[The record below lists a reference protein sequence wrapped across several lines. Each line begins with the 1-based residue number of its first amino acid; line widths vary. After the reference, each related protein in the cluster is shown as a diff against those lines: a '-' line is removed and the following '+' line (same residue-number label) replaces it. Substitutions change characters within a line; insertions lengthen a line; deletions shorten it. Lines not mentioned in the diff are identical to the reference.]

1 MNPLNE
7 KIEGLLEAY
16 LTDTITPEDM
26 TALNGWV
33 SACAENAQLFER
45 IREVWFSLSAANRNL
60 VFDSRKGYERF
71 IKRVRKA
78 ERRTLYQRLRPV
90 ARYAAAVVVA
100 VVLVVGAYVSGR
112 RDVEVHFAEITT
124 EAPMGSTAEV
134 VLPDGSLVVLNAGS
148 RIVYSQ
154 SFGMDNRN
162 VALHGEGYFE
172 VKRNESVPFVVTSE
186 QMTVRVLGTKFNLC
200 DYKENQEAAVT
211 LVEGKVDVTNN
222 HDQIHVEITPD
233 TRAIIN
239 KESHAMVVEKTSA
252 ADNTQWREG
261 YLFFDEEPLAD
272 IARELERCYGVN
284 ICIERKELNGYKFY
298 GKLPSRQLSIEEV
311 LDILSSAGQIDY
323 SIEGRHI
330 TLN

>member
-1 MNPLNE
+1 M
-7 KIEGLLEAY
+7 EAY

-26 TALNGWV
+26 TTLNGWV

-45 IREVWFSLSAANRNL
+45 IREVWFSLSVANRNL
-60 VFDSRKGYERF
+60 VFDSRKGYKQF
-71 IKRVRKA
+71 IKRVRNA
-78 ERRTLYQRLRPV
+78 ERKSLCHRLMPMV
-90 ARYAAAVVVA
+90 RYAAAAVVA
-100 VVLVVGAYVSGR
+100 VLLVVGAYVSGR

-154 SFGMDNRN
+154 GFGMDNRN
-162 VALHGEGYFE
+162 VTLQGEGYFE
-172 VKRNESVPFVVTSE
+172 VERNENIPFVVSSE

-200 DYKENQEAAVT
+200 DYNENQEAAVT

-233 TRAIIN
+233 MRAVIN
-239 KESHAMVVEKTSA
+239 KENHAMVVEKTSA
-252 ADNTQWREG
+252 TDNTQWREG

-272 IARELERCYGVN
+272 IARELERCYGVE
-284 ICIERKELNGYKFY
+284 ISIQKEELKEYKFY

-311 LDILSSAGQIDY
+311 LDILSSASQINY
-323 SIEGRHI
+323 SINGRHI
-330 TLN
+330 TLD

>member
-1 MNPLNE
+1 M
-7 KIEGLLEAY
+7 EAY

-26 TALNGWV
+26 TTLNGWV

-45 IREVWFSLSAANRNL
+45 IREVWFSLSVANRNL
-60 VFDSRKGYERF
+60 VFDSRKGYKQF
-71 IKRVRKA
+71 IKRVRNA
-78 ERRTLYQRLRPV
+78 ERKSLCHRLMPMV
-90 ARYAAAVVVA
+90 RYAAAAVVA
-100 VVLVVGAYVSGR
+100 VLLVVGAYVSGR

-154 SFGMDNRN
+154 GFGMDNRN
-162 VALHGEGYFE
+162 VTLQGEGYFE
-172 VKRNESVPFVVTSE
+172 VERNENIPFVVSSE

-200 DYKENQEAAVT
+200 DYNETQEAAVT

-233 TRAIIN
+233 MRAVIN
-239 KESHAMVVEKTSA
+239 KENHAMVVEKTSA
-252 ADNTQWREG
+252 TDNTQWREG

-272 IARELERCYGVN
+272 IARELERCYGVE
-284 ICIERKELNGYKFY
+284 ISIQKEELKEYKFY

-311 LDILSSAGQIDY
+311 LDILSSASQINY
-323 SIEGRHI
+323 SINGRHI
-330 TLN
+330 TLD

>member
-1 MNPLNE
+1 MNLLNE

-26 TALNGWV
+26 TTLNGWV

-45 IREVWFSLSAANRNL
+45 IREVWFSLSVANRNL
-60 VFDSRKGYERF
+60 VFDSRKGYKQF
-71 IKRVRKA
+71 IKRVRNA
-78 ERRTLYQRLRPV
+78 ERKSLCHRLMPMV
-90 ARYAAAVVVA
+90 RYAAAAVVA
-100 VVLVVGAYVSGR
+100 VLLVVGAYVSGR

-154 SFGMDNRN
+154 GFGMDNRN
-162 VALHGEGYFE
+162 VTLQGEGYFE
-172 VKRNESVPFVVTSE
+172 VERNENIPFVVSSE

-200 DYKENQEAAVT
+200 DYNENQEAAVT

-233 TRAIIN
+233 MRAVIN

-252 ADNTQWREG
+252 TDNTQWREG

-272 IARELERCYGVN
+272 IARELERCYGVE
-284 ICIERKELNGYKFY
+284 ISIQREELKEYKFY

-311 LDILSSAGQIDY
+311 LDILSSASQINY
-323 SIEGRHI
+323 SINGRHI
-330 TLN
+330 TLD